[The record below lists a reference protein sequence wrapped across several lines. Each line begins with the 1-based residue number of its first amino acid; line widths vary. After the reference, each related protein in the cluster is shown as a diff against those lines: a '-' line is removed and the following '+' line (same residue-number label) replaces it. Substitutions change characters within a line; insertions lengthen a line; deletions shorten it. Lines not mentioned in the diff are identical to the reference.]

1 MKNIIL
7 RSVYILT
14 LMTFCATGASAQG
27 FLKKLKK
34 ATETVQ
40 SVVGGGEQNADTT
53 AVATEDSISAKQ
65 LIETMPSY
73 SVVEMIETDANGDT
87 IRNEDQT
94 VRKTYRLV
102 DQNGT
107 VCDPS
112 TARKHLKA
120 ALKSGGAIITKVGI
134 GTGAGLLGG
143 LAAGGSK
150 KDKLIG
156 AGIGAAAGLLASTND
171 IKELKKQLSLR
182 KECLRVI
189 AQYQK
194 DFTEEGI
201 PVDANADLSAYQD
214 CETVTKSAAQVAQEL
229 LASQEEGGSLEDYS
243 DEELEKLL
251 SEKEEA

>member
-1 MKNIIL
+1 MGQNQNGYIRARGYLTAQLIVIIL
-7 RSVYILT
+7 L
-14 LMTFCATGASAQG
+14 FFPQ
-27 FLKKLKK
+27 FHK
-34 ATETVQ
+34 AGSNNYPPPVF
-40 SVVGGGEQNADTT
+40 
-53 AVATEDSISAKQ
+53 K
-65 LIETMPSY
+65 
-73 SVVEMIETDANGDT
+73 
-87 IRNEDQT
+87 
-94 VRKTYRLV
+94 
-102 DQNGT
+102 
-107 VCDPS
+107 
-112 TARKHLKA
+112 ARKHLKA
-120 ALKSGGAIITKVGI
+120 ALKSGGAIIAKVGI